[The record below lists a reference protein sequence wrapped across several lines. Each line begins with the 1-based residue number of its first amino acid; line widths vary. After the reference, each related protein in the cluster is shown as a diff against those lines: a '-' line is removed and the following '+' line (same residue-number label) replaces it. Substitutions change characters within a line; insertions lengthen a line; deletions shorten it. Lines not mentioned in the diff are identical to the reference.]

1 MRDYS
6 SLDAPDVPDP
16 VPQPAANPKSGRRPA
31 AARNPSETRDV
42 PRVVARVPDLND
54 EPEYDEEPSET
65 EVPGIWRRCLR
76 SQLSY
81 QALAAWGVIL
91 LVVAV
96 AIVAGQRSKKETAS
110 KDFGTREGP
119 APNAPMA
126 PRWTGTSADSS
137 NWQSGAPNSGPAGTE
152 SATSPPNIE
161 IPTGSTRAPAETAT
175 AATPDGS
182 YAAWNGGLAANEQ
195 GMPDWRTQPYP
206 NTAEKQALPP
216 SWSDRGPETGYAA
229 QQTAPRRDLG
239 RPQTAADS
247 TSAAFYDDRA
257 PAGNTN
263 RVSYND
269 YQNKDYPPSS
279 SDAAGQ
285 RRYGSSYD
293 TAPPASYSCPSR
305 SSYAANPDTTG
316 DYRAANG
323 YPPNRDLPADNR
335 TAARPPSS
343 YDLQYGNRSSYPAN
357 DASTGP
363 ALPSPAP
370 AYSAP
375 SSTAY
380 PPRDDRAAPAW
391 SGSGAYAP

>member
-1 MRDYS
+1 MSPLSVVLSGTCRLGS
-6 SLDAPDVPDP
+6 DP
-16 VPQPAANPKSGRRPA
+16 AGGRGCDCGRPEKQRRKPPRKISGRGKDRRRMLPWL
-31 AARNPSETRDV
+31 
-42 PRVVARVPDLND
+42 RVGR
-54 EPEYDEEPSET
+54 
-65 EVPGIWRRCLR
+65 
-76 SQLSY
+76 
-81 QALAAWGVIL
+81 
-91 LVVAV
+91 
-96 AIVAGQRSKKETAS
+96 
-110 KDFGTREGP
+110 GP
-119 APNAPMA
+119 APIHPIGNRVRRTRDRQGRSRRQARPTSKS
-126 PRWTGTSADSS
+126 PRGLRGHR
-137 NWQSGAPNSGPAGTE
+137 QRQQRPRR
-152 SATSPPNIE
+152 
-161 IPTGSTRAPAETAT
+161 PTGPTPRGT
-175 AATPDGS
+175 AA
-182 YAAWNGGLAANEQ
+182 
-195 GMPDWRTQPYP
+195 WRPTNRGCPIGERQPYP

-293 TAPPASYSCPSR
+293 TAPPASYSYPSR